1 MNERDETL
9 LLDDRREDNI
19 KDKTDKAMSKSN
31 ATWKKVTFGTASG
44 ILVGAGTMYAADMFG
59 AEGNNGE
66 EQNEKS
72 EKVEDVRVAK
82 IGDDMTFSEAFNS
95 ARDQVGPGGVFRW
108 HNGLYGT
115 YTESEW
121 NAMSDDDKAEFAQ
134 AVRPE
139 VMADEIVAERISET
153 NPDIVITQTSTHN
166 VHDTATQAAS
176 ENARPSQQSDNGDIS
191 DADTSQQPHN
201 SNEEDVHVVGYGQV
215 QGHQAVAV
223 DLTGNG
229 EADVAVIDMND
240 NGQLD
245 DPDVVVDSEGN
256 SSTMGQLVQAQAS
269 DDSYGYTSDET
280 GPNMDPN
287 LQQTAYENP
296 DLSPDMPDYM
306 DDANIDGTLA

>member
-9 LLDDRREDNI
+9 LLDDRRGDNI
-19 KDKTDKAMSKSN
+19 KDKTDKTMSRSH
-31 ATWKKVTFGTASG
+31 ATWKKVTLGTVSG
-44 ILVGAGTMYAADMFG
+44 ILVGAGTMYAADMLG
-59 AEGNNGE
+59 VDGKDGK

-72 EKVEDVRVAK
+72 DKVEDVRVAK
-82 IGDDMTFSEAFNS
+82 VGDDMTFSEAFNS

-121 NAMSDDDKAEFAQ
+121 NAMSDDDKVEFAQ

-139 VMADEIVAERISET
+139 VRADEIVAERISET
-153 NPDIVITQTSTHN
+153 NPDIVITQASTHN
-166 VHDTATQAAS
+166 IHDTFTQSAS
-176 ENARPSQQSDNGDIS
+176 EDTRPAQQLDNGDLS
-191 DADTSQQPHN
+191 DAAISRQSHN
-201 SNEEDVHVVGYGQV
+201 PNEEDVHVVGYGQV

-256 SSTMGQLVQAQAS
+256 VATMGQLVQGQVS
-269 DDSYGYTSDET
+269 DDGYAADET
-280 GPNMDPN
+280 DPN
-287 LQQTAYENP
+287 FDPNIQQTAYENP

>member
-166 VHDTATQAAS
+166 IHDT
-176 ENARPSQQSDNGDIS
+176 
-191 DADTSQQPHN
+191 
-201 SNEEDVHVVGYGQV
+201 
-215 QGHQAVAV
+215 
-223 DLTGNG
+223 
-229 EADVAVIDMND
+229 
-240 NGQLD
+240 
-245 DPDVVVDSEGN
+245 
-256 SSTMGQLVQAQAS
+256 ST
-269 DDSYGYTSDET
+269 
-280 GPNMDPN
+280 
-287 LQQTAYENP
+287 
-296 DLSPDMPDYM
+296 
-306 DDANIDGTLA
+306 